1 MTTKCF
7 DNVTML
13 RFGKTKVSKEEL
25 MVQKTIK
32 IWDID
37 VDNIV
42 DIYHKII
49 WNED

>member
-25 MVQKTIK
+25 MVQKQ
-32 IWDID
+32 
-37 VDNIV
+37 
-42 DIYHKII
+42 
-49 WNED
+49 